1 MLVFLLQRFAPLL
14 EQFQLASSGDSRVFL
29 TARAALAA
37 VTSFLVAWLFGPV
50 AIRWLNHRFRERVA
64 SASERLN
71 ELHAAKNAT
80 PTMGG
85 IFIVAAIVVAA
96 LVCGDLGNRFV
107 QLALIITV
115 GFAAIGI
122 TDDWIKISTA
132 KRGLTVRQ
140 KLLAQLFIAM
150 VVVHL
155 LAIEQKDKPHGLE
168 LIWPIGMHGLFL
180 GGAFAIWGTLVI
192 VGSSNGVN
200 LTDGLDGLA
209 GGCLVFA
216 GAAFVALTYLSG
228 HRVMADYL
236 SIPHFVGAGELS
248 VLFAAMVGSMLG
260 FLWYN
265 CYPAQVFMGDSGS
278 LPTGALLGFGA
289 LVTRQEVLLLI
300 VGGVF
305 VVETLSVIAQV
316 GWFKLTGRRLI
327 ACSPLHNH
335 FLFRG
340 EHEIKI
346 VVRFW
351 ITSALLAL
359 LGVASLKIQ

>member
-1 MLVFLLQRFAPLL
+1 MLVWLLQHFAPAL
-14 EQFQLASSGDSRVFL
+14 EQFRLASTGDSRVFL

-37 VTSFLVAWLFGPV
+37 GTSFLVAMVFGPV
-50 AIRWLNHRFRERVA
+50 AIRFLNRRFRERVDSA
-64 SASERLN
+64 SARLN
-71 ELHAAKNAT
+71 ELHASKNST

-85 IFIVAAIVVAA
+85 IFIVAAILIAA
-96 LVCGDLGNRFV
+96 LVCGDLTNRYL
-107 QLALIITV
+107 QLALIVTA

-122 TDDWIKISTA
+122 TDDWIKITTA

-140 KLLAQLFIAM
+140 KFLAQLLIAAI
-150 VVVHL
+150 VVHF
-155 LAIEQKDKPHGLE
+155 LAIEQRDKPHGLD
-168 LIWPIGMHGLFL
+168 LIWPIGTHELFL

-192 VGSSNGVN
+192 TGSSNGVN

-228 HRVMADYL
+228 HRVMAEYL
-236 SIPHFVGAGELS
+236 SIPHFSGAGELS
-248 VLFAAMVGSMLG
+248 VMFAAMVGSMLG

-316 GWFKLTGRRLI
+316 AYFKMTGRRLI

-359 LGVASLKIQ
+359 LAIASLKIQ